1 MIALENHVAVVTGA
15 SRGIG
20 RAIALGLAAKR
31 VRLFLVG
38 RNSTTLHEV
47 AELARKS
54 SPVVLEHA
62 VDLVSDGAVT
72 EIAQHIIQQL
82 GGIDVLIHCAGAY
95 SMGDLQTASVD
106 EFDKLYRTNVRM
118 PYQLTQSLLPM
129 LKRRKGQIAFINSTQ
144 GLQARARV
152 GQFAA
157 TQHAL
162 KAIAD
167 SLRDEINSDGV
178 RVFSVYP
185 GRTAT
190 PRMENIFTM
199 EGREYKPDLLLQP
212 EDVAEVVVNT
222 LMMPL
227 TAEVTNITIR
237 PLVKSY

>member
-1 MIALENHVAVVTGA
+1 MMTLENHVAVVTGA
-15 SRGIG
+15 SQGIG

-38 RNSTTLHEV
+38 RNSTSLHEV

-54 SPVVLEHA
+54 SPTVVAHA
-62 VDLVSDGAVT
+62 IDLVSDGA
-72 EIAQHIIQQL
+72 IADIVKNITQKL
-82 GGIDVLIHCAGAY
+82 DALDVLIHCAGAY
-95 SMGDLQTASVD
+95 SMASLEIASVE
-106 EFDKLYRTNVRM
+106 EFDRLYRTNVRM

-129 LKRRKGQIAFINSTQ
+129 LKRKKGQIVFINSSQ

-167 SLRDEINSDGV
+167 SLRDEVNSDGI

-190 PRMENIFTM
+190 PRMESIFTM
-199 EGREYKPDLLLQP
+199 EGREYKPELLLQP
-212 EDVAEVVVNT
+212 EDIAEVVMNT

-227 TAEVTNITIR
+227 TAEVTNITLR
-237 PLVKSY
+237 PLIKSY